1 MLDSF
6 PRLFAAC
13 HVLHRL
19 LTPRHPPWTL
29 SSLDI
34 KESKTLV
41 LAMQFSRYLF
51 ADQGRQI
58 GVWRMP
64 NSPSLVSLPA
74 MKAGV
79 SARKLLFD
87 GPQGHQTPSQ
97 LNSVPD
103 SRVTSPGSYL
113 LLRETSRESNNQYIN
128 LRACV
133 AKQHIGV
140 SYGNSVQCLH
150 CHLLCYYTSSP
161 S

>member
-41 LAMQFSRYLF
+41 LAMQFSRCRPAGKPAGWSFLSELLASSPVAPK
-51 ADQGRQI
+51 AD
-58 GVWRMP
+58 
-64 NSPSLVSLPA
+64 SPVELPA
-74 MKAGV
+74 FGE
-79 SARKLLFD
+79 
-87 GPQGHQTPSQ
+87 QTLSQ

>member
-41 LAMQFSRYLF
+41 LAMQFSRCRSAGSMP
-51 ADQGRQI
+51 ADVSFLASLR
-58 GVWRMP
+58 
-64 NSPSLVSLPA
+64 NSRLAIWWFPTVSRLRR
-74 MKAGV
+74 
-79 SARKLLFD
+79 SFARKLQFD

-128 LRACV
+128 LRACD
-133 AKQHIGV
+133 ASHHIRV
-140 SYGNSVQCLH
+140 F
-150 CHLLCYYTSSP
+150 
-161 S
+161 